1 MNAKFNTSYIQIYM
15 LQNFI
20 GAISK
25 ILACNTRVLIIKKFT
40 TLLTKK
46 LIA

>member
-1 MNAKFNTSYIQIYM
+1 MQSLTLFTYTYM

-40 TLLTKK
+40 TLLIKK

>member
-1 MNAKFNTSYIQIYM
+1 MQSLTLFTYKYM